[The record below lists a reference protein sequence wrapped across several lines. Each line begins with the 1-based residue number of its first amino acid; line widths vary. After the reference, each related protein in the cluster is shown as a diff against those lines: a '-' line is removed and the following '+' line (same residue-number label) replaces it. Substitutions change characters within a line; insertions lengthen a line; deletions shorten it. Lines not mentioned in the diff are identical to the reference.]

1 MINDDRCCEDRAF
14 CRTCPERCFSEE
26 KPSCF
31 PEEMPV
37 TTKKPSPLGRVTH
50 IVSQWVSRI
59 RLPGLAQI
67 GKAIQ
72 RVKKKE

>member
-14 CRTCPERCFSEE
+14 CRTCPERCFPEE
-26 KPSCF
+26 KPSCL

-37 TTKKPSPLGRVTH
+37 TTKKASPLDRVTH
-50 IVSQWVSRI
+50 VVSQWVSRSW
-59 RLPGLAQI
+59 LPGLAQI